1 MILQERRFEM
11 VGSVHPA
18 RRADGTISRYRPQSR
33 YTQADTKPLHQYG
46 DGDFCTFR
54 FPDAPQ
60 EPGVY
65 AMYIGDKMMYVG
77 EAKCLK
83 QRLYAYG
90 QISPRNCF
98 VGGRQTN
105 CRINKLILEAM
116 QKGQDVQVWFHA
128 CDDRKQLEADLKDA
142 FRPPW
147 NL

>member
-1 MILQERRFEM
+1 MILQEQRFEL
-11 VGSVHPA
+11 VGSVRPA
-18 RRADGTISRYRPQSR
+18 RRADGTIATDRPQSR
-33 YTQADTKPLHQYG
+33 YAKADTTPLHQYG

-54 FPDAPQ
+54 LPDAPKAA
-60 EPGVY
+60 GVY

-77 EAKCLK
+77 EAECLK

-105 CRINKLILEAM
+105 CRINKRILGAA
-116 QKGQDVQVWFHA
+116 QSGQDVEVWFHA
-128 CDDRKQLEADLKDA
+128 CEDRKQLEAALKQA
-142 FRPPW
+142 FRPCW